1 MEERLRGHL
10 VHESEFVMFVY
21 LDKLLGE
28 REREREREIVCMC
41 LMCEV

>member
-21 LDKLLGE
+21 LDKLVG
-28 REREREREIVCMC
+28 EREREREIVCMC